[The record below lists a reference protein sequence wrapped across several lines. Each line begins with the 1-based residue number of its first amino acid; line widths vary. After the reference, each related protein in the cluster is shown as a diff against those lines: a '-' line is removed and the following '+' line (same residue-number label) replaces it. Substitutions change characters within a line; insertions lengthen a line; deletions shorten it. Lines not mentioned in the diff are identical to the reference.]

1 MHQFQDGRTNNRMPA
16 QPKDTLQEL
25 LESLGFQATV
35 EEHQFEDG
43 LLLEVKTEDSGRLIG
58 RQGQTLTDLQYL
70 LNRLLFQKDQSAPK
84 VMVDVGG
91 YRAQA
96 REALV
101 KKAKEAADKVRRWG
115 DVVEL
120 EPLSAFDRR
129 IVHNALK
136 DDPGVETHSV
146 EVEGTTKKA
155 VLLRPKH

>member
-1 MHQFQDGRTNNRMPA
+1 MA
-16 QPKDTLQEL
+16 EPKETLQQL
-25 LESLGFQATV
+25 LEKLGFNATI
-35 EEHQFEDG
+35 EEHHFDDG
-43 LLLEVKTEDSGRLIG
+43 LLLDVKTEESGRLIG

-70 LNRLLFQKDQSAPK
+70 LNRLLFQKDTTVPK

-101 KKAKEAADKVRRWG
+101 KKAKEAAEKVRRWG

-146 EVEGTTKKA
+146 EVEGSNKKA
-155 VLLRPKH
+155 VLLRPKQ

>member
-1 MHQFQDGRTNNRMPA
+1 MSA
-16 QPKDTLQEL
+16 QPKATLEKI
-25 LESLGFQATV
+25 LEQLGFTVTV
-35 EEHQFEDG
+35 EEHILEDG
-43 LLLEVKTEDSGRLIG
+43 VLLDVKTEDSGRLIG
-58 RQGQTLTDLQYL
+58 RQGQTLSDLQYTT
-70 LNRLLFQKDQSAPK
+70 NRMLFQQDPAAPK

-101 KKAKEAADKVRRWG
+101 KKAKEAAEKVRRWG

-129 IVHNALK
+129 IVHQALK
-136 DDPGVETHSV
+136 DDPGVETKSV
-146 EVEGTTKKA
+146 EVEGTEKKA

>member
-1 MHQFQDGRTNNRMPA
+1 M
-16 QPKDTLQEL
+16 
-25 LESLGFQATV
+25 
-35 EEHQFEDG
+35 
-43 LLLEVKTEDSGRLIG
+43 
-58 RQGQTLTDLQYL
+58 TDLQYL
-70 LNRLLFQKDQSAPK
+70 LNRILFQRDQSAPK
-84 VMVDVGG
+84 VTVDVGG

-146 EVEGTTKKA
+146 EVEGTNKKA
-155 VLLRPKH
+155 VLLRPRQ